1 MQTEEDQLS
10 KKFAQS
16 GEAEK
21 ENEAVKNASAE
32 EETAKPSEEA
42 AADTQKEESA
52 KEVSVDSL
60 MSENTA
66 LRAELEK
73 VKAEAKDKTDK
84 ALLALAD
91 AINQKKRAEADVDR
105 ERKYGN
111 EKILKALLP
120 VVDSLQL
127 ALEHSDKSNEAA
139 KPVIEGVENTLTLFL
154 KELKNFGV
162 EQVDPKGEP
171 FDPQKHQAISMIESA
186 EVAPNCVLNVKQ
198 RGYLLNGRVVRPA
211 MVIVAKAA
219 SKPAASAES
228 EHKNIN
234 SES

>member
-42 AADTQKEESA
+42 AADTQKAESA

-186 EVAPNCVLNVKQ
+186 EVAPNCVLNVMQ

-211 MVIVAKAA
+211 MVIVAKAV

-234 SES
+234 IEA